1 MAKSKKKDVDLPPP
15 DHLRCNR
22 NDGKGWRCRD
32 YKLKGH
38 NLCQYHHD
46 SAISRSQKS
55 KPDRQPKTKPKS
67 EAEPK
72 PQMEPESK
80 PDAKLKISRSKRA
93 PGRSGAKSSGAK
105 SSDAAR
111 GSEVGQ
117 GREVARGGDGGRRY
131 PSRGKLLR
139 RLLDSDTDQEWR
151 GNGSN
156 AKKRNAQEDE
166 CRCCH
171 QCQKS
176 DREVVRC
183 RKCQRKRF
191 CHPCIERWYPRISKE
206 AIAEAC
212 PFCRG
217 NCNCKACLDRDTKT
231 LEPEMS
237 KDDKIKH
244 SKYLVK
250 VLLPFLEQFDHEQE
264 MEREI
269 EAKIQGLSPPE
280 IQVQQAVL
288 REDERVYC
296 NNCRTS
302 IVDFHRNCP
311 NCSYDLCLT
320 CCREIRNGS
329 LQGGIDEIVMQYFD
343 RGKAYLHGG
352 KPHMPSVQKGESN
365 FCVSS
370 SSKDPGSTICEWKVK
385 ENGDIPCAPKE
396 MGGCGHGRLD
406 LKCMFSETWVS
417 ELKEKAEGLVK
428 THKLT
433 DVLGI
438 PARSC
443 SCFKLNS
450 EIDFDNKKLR
460 KAAARED
467 SFDNYLYCPSESDI
481 LQGDLVH
488 FQSHWMKGEPVVV
501 SDVLEFTSGLSW
513 EPMVMW
519 RAFRKVSYTKSSQLA
534 EKAIDCL
541 DWCEVEINIHQ
552 FFKGY
557 SEGRAHRN
565 LWPEMLKLKD
575 WPPSNLFQERLPRH
589 GAEFIS
595 SLPYLEYTHP
605 RSGLLN
611 LAAKLPQKSLK
622 PDLGPKTY
630 IAYGVVEELG
640 RGDSVTKLHCDM
652 SDAVNVLMHTAE
664 VTLSSQQLAV
674 IEKLKKCHAAQDQK
688 ELFAAIHTEVEEKHQ
703 PECVG
708 KSELEPANNKLHDE
722 EPSSS
727 HILTLENG
735 GACTKPAIRKPS
747 FDGTDEQ
754 NDSAVAFEVKAH
766 ANHLDVGGDQKVSIE
781 NNPINGERLDSAG
794 TVTNEESATML
805 PVEKLSVSSLKVEEE
820 GMEFDVK
827 SDRDMLDI
835 EFQKEEG
842 YSDVVTKCGNYRG
855 KDAVSSDM
863 RSRKN
868 EVKNAISSKI
878 NEASCLP
885 SKGKIGIDVMD
896 ETREEVDVRGRHRG
910 RKRKRK
916 TKHFASVAQSKKL
929 TKQITSTTESENG
942 RGAKVEKSER
952 QEEVDAVFSDIH
964 SSTNEV
970 LQQGEFSDD
979 HMASGNKLVGFDK
992 EGGGAVWDIFRR
1004 QDVPKLQEY
1013 LRKHHREFRHTHCSP
1028 VEQVVH
1034 PIHDQTFY
1042 LTLHHKRKLKEEFGV
1057 EPWTFVQKLGEA
1069 VFIPAGCPHQVRNL
1083 KSCIKVALDFVS
1095 PENIHECVR
1104 LTEEFRA
1111 LPHNHRAKEDK
1122 LEVKKM
1128 SLHALRQAVD
1138 NLEQLTGDEAAV
1150 PSPPETTE
1158 PPTDSHQSS
1167 E

>member
-32 YKLKGH
+32 YKLEGH

-55 KPDRQPKTKPKS
+55 KPDRKPKTKPQPKPKPKT

-93 PGRSGAKSSGAK
+93 PGRSGAKSSDATLR
-105 SSDAAR
+105 SDAAR

-191 CHPCIERWYPRISKE
+191 CHPCIERWYPRVSKE

-212 PFCRG
+212 PFCSG

-320 CCREIRNGS
+320 CCREI
-329 LQGGIDEIVMQYFD
+329 Q
-343 RGKAYLHGG
+343 
-352 KPHMPSVQKGESN
+352 SN

-438 PARSC
+438 PACSC

-488 FQSHWMKGEPVVV
+488 FQSHWMKGEPVIV

-652 SDAVNVLMHTAE
+652 SDAWAR
-664 VTLSSQQLAV
+664 
-674 IEKLKKCHAAQDQK
+674 
-688 ELFAAIHTEVEEKHQ
+688 
-703 PECVG
+703 
-708 KSELEPANNKLHDE
+708 
-722 EPSSS
+722 
-727 HILTLENG
+727 IL
-735 GACTKPAIRKPS
+735 
-747 FDGTDEQ
+747 
-754 NDSAVAFEVKAH
+754 VK
-766 ANHLDVGGDQKVSIE
+766 
-781 NNPINGERLDSAG
+781 INGEKIPN
-794 TVTNEESATML
+794 TVEIWVENMRYSLALWWETRPTLRSLPTEE
-805 PVEKLSVSSLKVEEE
+805 
-820 GMEFDVK
+820 
-827 SDRDMLDI
+827 
-835 EFQKEEG
+835 
-842 YSDVVTKCGNYRG
+842 
-855 KDAVSSDM
+855 
-863 RSRKN
+863 
-868 EVKNAISSKI
+868 
-878 NEASCLP
+878 
-885 SKGKIGIDVMD
+885 KGKPFEAVG
-896 ETREEVDVRGRHRG
+896 EVEG
-910 RKRKRK
+910 
-916 TKHFASVAQSKKL
+916 
-929 TKQITSTTESENG
+929 
-942 RGAKVEKSER
+942 
-952 QEEVDAVFSDIH
+952 
-964 SSTNEV
+964 EV
-970 LQQGEFSDD
+970 LPREGKHVMEDEGGPRLEDQMQSADGTRGQT
-979 HMASGNKLVGFDK
+979 SGSGCPLDCSRGLVGSPFGPQGVVRAL
-992 EGGGAVWDIFRR
+992 GG
-1004 QDVPKLQEY
+1004 
-1013 LRKHHREFRHTHCSP
+1013 
-1028 VEQVVH
+1028 
-1034 PIHDQTFY
+1034 PI
-1042 LTLHHKRKLKEEFGV
+1042 
-1057 EPWTFVQKLGEA
+1057 KLG
-1069 VFIPAGCPHQVRNL
+1069 L
-1083 KSCIKVALDFVS
+1083 L
-1095 PENIHECVR
+1095 
-1104 LTEEFRA
+1104 EE
-1111 LPHNHRAKEDK
+1111 P
-1122 LEVKKM
+1122 
-1128 SLHALRQAVD
+1128 
-1138 NLEQLTGDEAAV
+1138 
-1150 PSPPETTE
+1150 
-1158 PPTDSHQSS
+1158 
-1167 E
+1167 